1 MTKNVSHS
9 LTSEQA
15 LQRAASLCSASEH
28 CIYDIQE
35 KLRRWGLN
43 KDEAEKIIASLID
56 GNYIDEARYARAYA
70 NDKLR
75 FSHWGKI
82 KIRAMLQMQH
92 ISDTDISMA
101 LDTLCQQEYTDILRE
116 VIRTKC
122 SSLGI
127 DDSITY
133 EDKGKI
139 IRFAL
144 QRGFEMNEILRLID
158 YPTQE

>member
-43 KDEAEKIIASLID
+43 KDEAEKIVAFLID

-75 FSHWGKI
+75 FSHWGKV

-92 ISDTDISMA
+92 IPETDISMA
-101 LDTLCQQEYTDILRE
+101 LDSFRQQEYADILRE
-116 VIRTKC
+116 VIKSKC

-127 DDSITY
+127 DHPITY
-133 EDKGKI
+133 EDKGKV

-144 QRGFEMNEILRLID
+144 QRGFETSEILRLID